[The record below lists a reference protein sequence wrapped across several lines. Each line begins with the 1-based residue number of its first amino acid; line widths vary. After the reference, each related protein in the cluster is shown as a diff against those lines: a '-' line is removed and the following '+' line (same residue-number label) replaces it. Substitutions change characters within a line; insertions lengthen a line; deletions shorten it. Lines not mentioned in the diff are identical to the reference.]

1 MGIPLDHTIFTHLAT
16 LRTLS
21 EPHYRIHTKQDQLD
35 LYLPQSYK
43 LQLSFVLQKTIV
55 NRNSCFALEGKIFLL
70 WADIFFPPQTQIHV
84 LIIYD

>member
-1 MGIPLDHTIFTHLAT
+1 M
-16 LRTLS
+16 
-21 EPHYRIHTKQDQLD
+21 
-35 LYLPQSYK
+35 
-43 LQLSFVLQKTIV
+43 LQKTIV

>member
-43 LQLSFVLQKTIV
+43 LYPLCYRKLLSI
-55 NRNSCFALEGKIFLL
+55 E
-70 WADIFFPPQTQIHV
+70 IHV
-84 LIIYD
+84 LH

>member
-1 MGIPLDHTIFTHLAT
+1 MQQKNSEIVHFTDICHIFRKIYFQHGTQSRLAPIMGIPLDHTIFTHLAT

-43 LQLSFVLQKTIV
+43 L
-55 NRNSCFALEGKIFLL
+55 
-70 WADIFFPPQTQIHV
+70 
-84 LIIYD
+84 